1 MDFVLVEELF
11 PVAVADDDGVAD
23 VVCEAVVVVDVFGSL
38 VSGDGAVDDGAVS
51 EDIVVGN
58 GVCSSALEPQPV
70 TRPVQLASTSAA
82 SARFMVSSV
91 AGRALQLLVKR
102 QGEAVLQR
110 TDELGGDIRATAE
123 LVIIVG
129 EQAII
134 GVLQLQNRLC

>member
-38 VSGDGAVDDGAVS
+38 VSGDGAVDNGAAS
-51 EDIVVGN
+51 EDVVGN
-58 GVCSSALEPQPV
+58 GVSSSALEPQPA

-82 SARFMVSSV
+82 SARFMIPSV
-91 AGRALQLLVKR
+91 AGRALWLLVKR
-102 QGEAVLQR
+102 QGEAILQS
-110 TDELGGDIRATAE
+110 TDELGSDIRASTQ

-129 EQAII
+129 E
-134 GVLQLQNRLC
+134 